1 MNLLDGSWISFD
13 KSNIF
18 HDALDHSQVRD
29 KADGINSFDRSYN
42 ALLEPIFYSQTKTG

>member
-18 HDALDHSQVRD
+18 HDVLDHSQVRD
-29 KADGINSFDRSYN
+29 KGDGMNSLDRSSN
-42 ALLEPIFYSQTKTG
+42 GLL